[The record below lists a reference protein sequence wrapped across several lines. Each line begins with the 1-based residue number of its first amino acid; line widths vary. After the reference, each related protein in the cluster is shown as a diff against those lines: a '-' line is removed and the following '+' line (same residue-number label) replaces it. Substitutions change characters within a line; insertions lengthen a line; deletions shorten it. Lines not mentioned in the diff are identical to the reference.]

1 MPLLRL
7 SPVLAA
13 RRDVN
18 VGAEGDIAQLREQ
31 IASLRRDL
39 ERVEA
44 QQRDL
49 PGIKLDVADYTRTK
63 ASIQWLWRALI
74 AAVVTGAV
82 AYGFRFIGA

>member
-1 MPLLRL
+1 
-7 SPVLAA
+7 
-13 RRDVN
+13 

-39 ERVEA
+39 ERAEA
-44 QQRDL
+44 QLRDL

-74 AAVVTGAV
+74 GTIIAGAV
-82 AYGFRFIGA
+82 AYVFRFVGA

>member
-7 SPVLAA
+7 SPALAA
-13 RRDVN
+13 RRVVN

-82 AYGFRFIGA
+82 AYGFRIVGA